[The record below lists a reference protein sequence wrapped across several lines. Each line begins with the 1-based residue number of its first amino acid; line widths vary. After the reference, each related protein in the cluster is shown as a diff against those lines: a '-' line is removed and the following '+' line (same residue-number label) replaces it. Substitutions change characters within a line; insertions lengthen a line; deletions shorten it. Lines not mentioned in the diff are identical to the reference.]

1 MQFERRNSFIFL
13 RSAFEGRVTT
23 GFEEEEEEEV
33 AAVGLALPL
42 PFPLPSVI
50 CTEEMPSFTSLTSIL
65 MSEVLTEV
73 VVMGCEEVFRAR
85 LWW

>member
-1 MQFERRNSFIFL
+1 MQLERRNSFIFL

-23 GFEEEEEEEV
+23 GFEEEEEEV

-42 PFPLPSVI
+42 PLPLPSVI

-73 VVMGCEEVFRAR
+73 MEGGEV
-85 LWW
+85 LV